1 MRRRYATS
9 GEVTRRPSSPRARS
23 GSCCGTSSRTS
34 RACRTSSEEHP
45 RHEHPAPCGYRE
57 RSPGDSAK
65 ARYRLNARSVTP
77 GYTWWSAESL
87 PTRIPP
93 GRRERKA
100 SGSGLAADR
109 SRHTGHVVGRR
120 GACRAVYAASASR
133 YAVMDATMP
142 ATPRSRT
149 ALTRG
154 FTRTPAQLP
163 TRTSRWGRALR
174 CRIIPA
180 CATGASDRDVA
191 ARWGSTPHAV
201 DRRRKRFASAGAE
214 LVGDGRPSHRADLL
228 GGACGG
234 SVGLRRCPAGSARG
248 CRGRSRR
255 CRRPAPGTAA
265 ARRP

>member
-1 MRRRYATS
+1 
-9 GEVTRRPSSPRARS
+9 
-23 GSCCGTSSRTS
+23 
-34 RACRTSSEEHP
+34 
-45 RHEHPAPCGYRE
+45 
-57 RSPGDSAK
+57 
-65 ARYRLNARSVTP
+65 
-77 GYTWWSAESL
+77 
-87 PTRIPP
+87 
-93 GRRERKA
+93 
-100 SGSGLAADR
+100 
-109 SRHTGHVVGRR
+109 
-120 GACRAVYAASASR
+120 
-133 YAVMDATMP
+133 MP

-234 SVGLRRCPAGSARG
+234 SVGLRR
-248 CRGRSRR
+248 SRR
-255 CRRPAPGTAA
+255 FRTRMPGTFPPVSAARPRYCSRPSTLMKTSSGCHVSPGLGLPA
-265 ARRP
+265 ARRACAGPPGRAAPAADRLVGDDDPALGRELLVLAERHREAVVQPHAGGWHRPGTGDPCHDSDALPREGSSRADQPGDHPTGRPT